1 MSCKSNFSHDYDK
14 YGYYE
19 EKYDDYVVCK
29 CNKYEEKTKVGVKK
43 IDYKQV
49 KTLKK
54 FITKKISYLHT
65 N

>member
-1 MSCKSNFSHDYDK
+1 MSIKPNYSRDYDK

-19 EKYDDYVVCK
+19 EKYDDCVVCK
-29 CNKYEEKTKVGVKK
+29 HNKYEEKTKIGVKK
-43 IDYKQV
+43 ISDKQV

-54 FITKKISYLHT
+54 FITKKIFYLHT